1 MKKHYK
7 ERTFKNRDDTHE
19 KMVGSS
25 SDDDFQPPLL
35 FIKRS
40 RSNTQ
45 NNYPQPKRLEDKDGS
60 THSDQPSDT
69 QDKVNSTNNTGFYVA
84 SEPFLVNTTNMN
96 GCYDFDSNGESHEST
111 AQRPVQDE
119 SSKPTHLSEISF
131 ISTAS
136 KPDPTPTSSSS
147 TTKSLD
153 AATKQAVTVKT
164 TIKSIWK
171 REFMQPLYDLVNTT
185 NTIVTHTFAF
195 SKYIFLKE
203 LTTNSDFILKEF
215 VRKDF
220 FVEVFLSLISRT
232 GRRSSDKVKNTTAK
246 YRRMISQY

>member
-1 MKKHYK
+1 
-7 ERTFKNRDDTHE
+7 
-19 KMVGSS
+19 MV
-25 SDDDFQPPLL
+25 DINLDNDFQPPLL

-45 NNYPQPKRLEDKDGS
+45 DNCPQPKRLKDKDGS

-69 QDKVNSTNNTGFYVA
+69 QDKVNSTNNTGFYVT
-84 SEPFLVNTTNMN
+84 SELSLVDMANMN
-96 GCYDFDSNGESHEST
+96 DCYDFDNNGESN
-111 AQRPVQDE
+111 
-119 SSKPTHLSEISF
+119 KPTHLHEISF

-153 AATKQAVTVKT
+153 ATTKQVVTVKT

-171 REFMQPLYDLVNTT
+171 QEFMQPLYDLVNTT

-203 LTTNSDFILKEF
+203 LTTNSVFILKEF

-232 GRRSSDKVKNTTAK
+232 GRRSSDKMKNTTAK
-246 YRRMISQY
+246 YRRLISANSII